1 MKKLLA
7 LVLALVMTLS
17 LCTIS
22 NAFTDDKSINED
34 YAEAVQVLN
43 GMGVFKGYEDGSF
56 KPEGSITRAEVA
68 AIIYRIYTADVK
80 DKNVSLYEGY
90 GNFTDLDG
98 AKWAKGYIGY
108 CANAAFVKGMGDGT
122 FQPAANV
129 TGYQALAMILRAM
142 GYDQN
147 GEFEG
152 VDWELHVA
160 QIAQQ
165 LGILKN
171 VKNVSLKIAATREL
185 VAELLFQAIQENC
198 VTYTP
203 ALGYST
209 LTAVLNGKEI
219 GSLGE
224 NNFDL
229 DKDDNDPDEFGRPSY
244 SWTYKTGN
252 KETKI
257 EQKPVVTYTTEFTDC
272 EALVA
277 EGIPVTDKKTV
288 SKLEKLYINGVLQ
301 DADGEVSH
309 KTCGAKYGDQG
320 LLVEI
325 YDMDDDEY
333 RVVAINTY
341 FGIVTKAVDAKT
353 DKKGHTDAAYVKVD
367 VYFPGAEDIDDDG
380 VEYTFETDEFKK
392 GDLVL
397 ANISWMDVRQPAEDN
412 GEIIVLTAADSVT
425 DAWHGFKT
433 NNTELKVGSDW
444 EKKACTYVDLTEEG
458 LKKNAKYVFAYDMYG
473 NIIAVLD
480 PEDAAAQY
488 CVIDELYIEV
498 NKGTATMY
506 GTLVLPTGELLE
518 DVEIGGVEVDGK
530 ETDVTDYAPVEVG
543 NKLFEGFYETLVC
556 YTEDDGVYTL
566 SEADC
571 DKEVSEKYDVVYL
584 KKGDKTI
591 TGKDFMERANKD
603 TLYLIQVE
611 GAPEGEYEAY
621 EGYQNVPTLTAK
633 QVEIVLDDDNY
644 ASIVYVNDVLKWGDS
659 ETVVVLDG
667 EPTKVE
673 SYDKDKSLAT
683 FDVLYLTDKGELKD
697 GEIKVVF
704 ADDEDPWDYFKFEGM
719 GIYTLYY
726 DADGYVKDT
735 KNTGEYGKILEFFTP
750 DLLIVNCYPGN
761 VDLEDMPVFVW
772 DAEEEEFVA
781 DELNKE
787 ENTDDR
793 IALMFN
799 DDDEVIAVFDIE
811 ALL

>member
-165 LGILKN
+165 LGILEN

-257 EQKPVVTYTTEFTDC
+257 EQAPVVTYTTQFTDC

-288 SKLEKLYINGVLQ
+288 SKLEKCYIDGVLQ
-301 DADGEVSH
+301 NADGEVSH

-367 VYFPGAEDIDDDG
+367 VYIPLYDG
-380 VEYTFETDEFKK
+380 EATQYTFETDEFKK

-397 ANISWMDVRQPAEDN
+397 ANISWMDERG
-412 GEIIVLTAADSVT
+412 GEIVVLTKADSKV

-444 EKKACTYVDLTEEG
+444 EKKACMYVDLTEEG

-498 NKGTATMY
+498 DKGTATMY

-518 DVEIGGVEVDGK
+518 DVEIDS
-530 ETDVTDYAPVEVG
+530 VEVG
-543 NKLFEGFYETLVC
+543 GEEFDIADINVEMGNMMFTGYYETLVC

-566 SEADC
+566 SETDC

-584 KKGDKTI
+584 EKGNKTI
-591 TGKDFMERANKD
+591 EGEDFMERANKD

-659 ETVVVLDG
+659 ETVVVLDW

-673 SYDKDKSLAT
+673 SYDKDKNLAT

-697 GEIKVVF
+697 GEIQVVF

-735 KNTGEYGKILEFFTP
+735 KNTGKYGKILDFFVP
-750 DLLIVNCYPGN
+750 DLVIINCDPGS

-781 DELNKE
+781 GELNKD
-787 ENTDDR
+787 ENKGDA

-811 ALL
+811 NLL